1 MSFLGRD
8 GFVWWVGV
16 VEDRIDPL
24 FLGRCRVRILGWH
37 TSDKS
42 LLPTTGLPWAMP
54 IQPLASAA
62 QTGVGI
68 SPTGPVE
75 GSWIFGFYR
84 DGEDAQEPMML
95 GTMGGIPHELAE
107 LNVGFND
114 PRLDI
119 DPAPIAVGPMQK
131 PIKLLKKLID
141 APRDPDY
148 DNTSYGKGQ
157 KVILQN
163 RGSQGSSEV
172 ISTYPDPRYLKEP
185 TTPRL
190 ARGRESTAKNYQTKS
205 GQFRP
210 IDGPLYS
217 KDVSRISSVRR
228 AKDGRFDEPSLDFAA
243 RYPYNHVQ
251 QSESGHLLE
260 IDDTPK
266 HERLH
271 WFHRSG
277 SYTEMQPSGDIVI
290 KSVGDR
296 YNLTSHNE
304 FQAVQNE
311 KIATIGAGY
320 ELLVNESNTPNG
332 DLYIKVGNRGNAIVK
347 TRDGNIQ
354 LDAGTKQIEFRA
366 GTMAATFTKD
376 LITTTEQD
384 MSVSARNFTQTVTGN
399 TSFTSSGPIDL
410 AGSPITL
417 SSSSNMVSVI
427 AQNMVQDISET
438 SVENLQP
445 IKSILPTSIYAKQI
459 NAVFGKIK
467 LESIDAAASGG
478 IEINT
483 GLAGAAST
491 MKFGLQGRIDL
502 ISLLGDIETTALKG
516 DVKTTVTAGDY
527 SVTTAKGDI
536 NHDAMTGAIEV
547 KARAS
552 TIDLDGGGKV
562 TLKSKTEILNDAAA
576 ISLKASTSVS
586 LGREQASEAIILGNM
601 FMAKYGIHFHATG
614 TGPSGPV
621 NNAGQ
626 FTTTLSRKVFGS

>member
-16 VEDRIDPL
+16 VEDRLDPL

-37 TSDKS
+37 TKDKS
-42 LLPTTGLPWAMP
+42 ILPTTGLPWSMP

-75 GSWIFGFYR
+75 GSWIFGFFR
-84 DGEDAQEPMML
+84 DGNEAQEPMML

-114 PRLDI
+114 PRLDV

-131 PIKLLKKLID
+131 PVKLIKKLLD

-148 DNTSYGKGQ
+148 DNTIYGRGQ

-163 RGSQGSSEV
+163 RGAQGSNTI
-172 ISTYPDPRYLKEP
+172 ISTYPDERYLKEP

-190 ARGRESTAKNYQTKS
+190 ARGREKTAQNYQTKS

-217 KDVSRISSVRR
+217 KAVSRIQNIRR
-228 AKDGRFDEPSLDFAA
+228 AKDSRFDEPALNFSA

-251 QSESGHLLE
+251 QSESGHVIE
-260 IDDTPK
+260 IDATPK

-277 SYTEMQPSGDIVI
+277 SYTEMQSDGDVI
-290 KSVGDR
+290 NKSVGDL

-304 FQAVQNE
+304 FQTVQND
-311 KIATIGAGY
+311 KVATIGAGY
-320 ELLVNESNTPNG
+320 ELLVNENNAPNN
-332 DLYIKVGNRGNAIVK
+332 DLYIKVGSQGNAIVK

-354 LDAGTKQIEFRA
+354 LDAGNRQIEFRA
-366 GTMAATFTKD
+366 GSIATTFTKD
-376 LITTTEQD
+376 LATNTEQD
-384 MSVSARNFTQTVTGN
+384 MSVSARNFSQSTIGN
-399 TSFTSSGPIDL
+399 TSFSSSGEISL
-410 AGSPITL
+410 SGSPVTL
-417 SSSSNMVSVI
+417 SSSGNMVSVI
-427 AQNMVQDISET
+427 AQNMDTAISESSIETIQPVKSLLAT
-438 SVENLQP
+438 SL
-445 IKSILPTSIYAKQI
+445 YAKEI

-467 LESIDAAASGG
+467 IESVDTATSGG
-478 IEINT
+478 IEFNT

-491 MKFGLQGRIDL
+491 MKFGLQGKIDL
-502 ISLLGDIETTALKG
+502 ISLVGDIETTAIKG
-516 DVKTTVTAGDY
+516 DVKTTVTAGDH
-527 SVTTAKGDI
+527 SVTTAKGNI
-536 NHDAMTGAIEV
+536 LNDAMTGAIEI

-562 TLKSKTEILNDAAA
+562 TVKSATEVLTDAAS
-576 ISLKASTSVS
+576 ISLKASTNVS
-586 LGREQASEAIILGNM
+586 LGKEQASESLILGN
-601 FMAKYGIHFHATG
+601 KYMEKFGIHYHATG